1 MTAALYRLLVILT
14 ARVSRSFARI
24 KHMIVKDREFQL
36 NFLFQT
42 AAEGILLIGEDGCL
56 GRLNPAA
63 SALLGL
69 SPDALGQPVRELFL
83 HRPALIRLCCQP
95 GEQTADVT
103 LPHKRIATGV
113 GMDRPGEGRIVLLHD
128 VTEQAAVESRREA
141 LIRAVTHDLRN
152 PLNALTGYAHLI
164 GQVGE
169 VNEEQQ
175 RFLDRINQTVDKLYS
190 LAESLVDLAWIEA
203 GMALEHRPIELAHL
217 IREAVDDLAP
227 EARRQFITLVLSTQ
241 DPIPSVMGDPRRLK
255 QAITALIDNAVR
267 YSAANS
273 NVAIHAWQ
281 GGAYVY
287 VSVGDQGIGISEE
300 DLEHVWDR
308 LWRSADERVRAIPGG
323 GIGLTFVRSIVTRH
337 GGRVWA
343 ESALNRGSTFTMM
356 LPLAEGW

>member
-1 MTAALYRLLVILT
+1 MVTD
-14 ARVSRSFARI
+14 
-24 KHMIVKDREFQL
+24 HEFQL
-36 NFLFQT
+36 NFLFQM
-42 AAEGILLIGEDGCL
+42 AAEGILLIDGEGCL
-56 GRLNPAA
+56 SRLNPAA
-63 SALLGL
+63 AAMLGL
-69 SPDALGQPVRELFL
+69 SPDVLGQPVKTLFL
-83 HRPALIRLCCQP
+83 HRPALIRLCSQP
-95 GEQTADVT
+95 GEQMTDIA
-103 LPHKRIATGV
+103 LPHKRTATGV

-128 VTEQAAVESRREA
+128 VTERVAVDSRREA

-164 GQVGE
+164 GQFGD
-169 VNEEQQ
+169 VNADQQ
-175 RFLDRINQTVDKLYS
+175 RFLDRIDQTVDKLYS

-227 EARRQFITLVLSTQ
+227 EARERSITLVISTQ

-255 QAITALIDNAVR
+255 QAISALLENAVR
-267 YSAANS
+267 YSASNS

-281 GGAYVY
+281 SAARVY

-308 LWRSADERVRAIPGG
+308 LWRSADERVRAVPGG
-323 GIGLTFVRSIVTRH
+323 GIGLTFVRAIVTRH
-337 GGRVWA
+337 GGQVWA
-343 ESALNRGSTFTMM
+343 ESTLNRGSTFTVM